1 MALPN
6 SILGVTVVTPRF
18 AMVWAR
24 LRIGIPFWN
33 YLCSRILPAYQPI
46 DPNQVADSGGP
57 DGGNGRATAIRP
69 VMRR

>member
-1 MALPN
+1 VA
-6 SILGVTVVTPRF
+6 VTVLGWMTLIKGVVLMAAPPRTLN
-18 AMVWAR
+18 A
-24 LRIGIPFWN
+24 I
-33 YLCSRILPAYQPI
+33 PAYQPI